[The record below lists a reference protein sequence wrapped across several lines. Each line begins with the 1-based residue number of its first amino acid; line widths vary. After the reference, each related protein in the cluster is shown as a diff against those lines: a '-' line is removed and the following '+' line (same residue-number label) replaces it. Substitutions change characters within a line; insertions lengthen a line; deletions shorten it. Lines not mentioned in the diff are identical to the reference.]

1 MKILIVEDNLILC
14 GMIEKWLQKAGYEV
28 LTTIDE
34 PGARSILKKQKI
46 SLVLADVRLPEG
58 DGICLLEW
66 MVRSRM
72 EIPFIVMTDYACY
85 VNPAKRKAMAVKNEK
100 RFLKQ
105 KRNALKNP
113 GYSRH
118 PVKTQAS
125 FKRLLKAV

>member
-1 MKILIVEDNLILC
+1 MYTVIK
-14 GMIEKWLQKAGYEV
+14 
-28 LTTIDE
+28 
-34 PGARSILKKQKI
+34 
-46 SLVLADVRLPEG
+46 
-58 DGICLLEW
+58 
-66 MVRSRM
+66 RM
-72 EIPFIVMTDYACY
+72 EISASHSLKLSYL
-85 VNPAKRKAMAVKNEK
+85 NPAKRNAMVVKNEK

>member
-1 MKILIVEDNLILC
+1 M
-14 GMIEKWLQKAGYEV
+14 
-28 LTTIDE
+28 TTIFFYVLLFQIKDWD
-34 PGARSILKKQKI
+34 KI
-46 SLVLADVRLPEG
+46 CE
-58 DGICLLEW
+58 E
-66 MVRSRM
+66 
-72 EIPFIVMTDYACY
+72 

-113 GYSRH
+113 GYSHH